1 VININTYRPLCL
13 LGFMIFVPSLLF
25 AQHHEHNREEQH
37 QHPVFLIDRAAG
49 SGIITQDQ
57 ALVEKFRAIYAP
69 EKLDPAFKTGQPADP
84 KPLKCF
90 TPALIEY
97 RNLKN
102 TLDQQVIAEID
113 SYQNA
118 TASTALS
125 FTHTSPSGRFVISYD
140 TTGSNAV
147 PTADINNNAVPD
159 YVEKAGDYADA
170 AYQKEIEQ
178 MGFTDPIPAGATYSI
193 RIHNSSAYGFT
204 QTSSSEPAGTFIV
217 VENDYV
223 GFPPNTDPE
232 GDQLGA
238 LKVTIAHELKHA
250 IQFSQ
255 NGWSGETDL
264 WAEMDAT
271 LMEEVVYDEVNDYYN
286 YIYDLNFGT
295 PLFQT
300 PASTLLPVNG
310 NSFNY
315 EDITWALFFH
325 ERFGENFWPA
335 TWSRIEN
342 DDALNLL
349 EVVRQETENRGENY
363 FHVLAE
369 SYLWHYAS
377 GSLRSAVDYG
387 FDEREEYP
395 EPTVEQTF
403 VQLPKQPTTQ
413 QVMEP
418 VSARFYEVVPEN
430 IIPDFV
436 EVSLTHNT
444 ATAHMGLVAFFSDN
458 SVETRFAQSSTE
470 QTTTLRPG
478 WEWSQIERL
487 GIVVVSSNESQTEV
501 DKTSFSLDVNAT
513 EITSVDDNPA
523 IPQSVTLKQNYPNP
537 FNPSTVIRFELS
549 KSDRVLLRVFDING
563 RLIQTVANRVFGAGT
578 QEVRFD
584 GSNLSSGLYIYEIST
599 GDITQNK
606 KMLLIK

>member
-1 VININTYRPLCL
+1 ML
-13 LGFMIFVPSLLF
+13 L
-25 AQHHEHNREEQH
+25 AQHHEHNAEEQD
-37 QHPVFLIDRAAG
+37 QHPVFLIDHAKNSG
-49 SGIITQDQ
+49 SITQED
-57 ALVEKFRAIYAP
+57 ALLQKFRAVFAP
-69 EKLDPAFKTGQPADP
+69 EKLNSAFQPEQPAQL

-102 TLDQQVIAEID
+102 KLDQQIIAEING
-113 SYQNA
+113 YQN
-118 TASTALS
+118 TIASTALS

-147 PTADINNNAVPD
+147 PTPDMNNNAVPD
-159 YVEKAGDYADA
+159 YVERAAEYADA

-178 MGFTDPIPAGATYSI
+178 MGFPDPIPAGATYSI

-204 QTSSSEPAGTFIV
+204 QTSSSQPAGTFIV
-217 VENDYV
+217 VENDYA

-238 LKVTIAHELKHA
+238 LKVTLAHELKHA
-250 IQFSQ
+250 IQFAQ
-255 NGWSGETDL
+255 NNWSGETDL

-325 ERFGENFWPA
+325 ERFGDDFWPA
-335 TWSRIEN
+335 TWNRIEN
-342 DDALNLL
+342 NSSLSLLDAVRTEL
-349 EVVRQETENRGENY
+349 ESRGENY
-363 FHVLAE
+363 FHTLAE
-369 SYLWHYAS
+369 SYIWHYA
-377 GSLRSAVDYG
+377 GGQFRSATNYG

-395 EPTVEQTF
+395 EPLISESFTGI
-403 VQLPKQPTTQ
+403 PDQPTTEK
-413 QVMEP
+413 VMEP

-430 IIPDFV
+430 TIADFV
-436 EVSLTHNT
+436 EVSLNHNS
-444 ATAHMGLVAFFSDN
+444 ATAHIGLVAFFSDN
-458 SVETRFAQSSTE
+458 SVETSFAQSSS
-470 QTTTLRPG
+470 QQSTTLTPG
-478 WEWSQIERL
+478 WEWSLIERL
-487 GIVVVSSNESQTEV
+487 GIVVVSSNESQLET
-501 DKTSFSLDVNAT
+501 DKTSFSLDLHSTEAT
-513 EITSVDDNPA
+513 SINDNPA

-563 RLIQTVANRVFGAGT
+563 RLIQTIADRVFGAGT
-578 QEVRFD
+578 QEIRFD